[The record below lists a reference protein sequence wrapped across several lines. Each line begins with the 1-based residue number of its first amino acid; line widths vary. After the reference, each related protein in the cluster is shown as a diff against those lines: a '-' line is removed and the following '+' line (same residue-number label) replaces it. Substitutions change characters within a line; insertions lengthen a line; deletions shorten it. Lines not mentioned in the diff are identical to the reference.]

1 MCYIFIVVIA
11 VKILVKGRRL
21 MHHNALTED
30 KKGFIIKVI
39 FFLALLS
46 LVALMYL
53 ESHML
58 KDALYFV
65 VVLVLFI
72 KFLIIKL
79 YY

>member
-1 MCYIFIVVIA
+1 
-11 VKILVKGRRL
+11 

-30 KKGFIIKVI
+30 QKSFLIKII
-39 FFLALLS
+39 FFIVLLS

-53 ESHML
+53 ESGML
-58 KDALYFV
+58 KDALYFIV
-65 VVLVLFI
+65 VFILFI

>member
-1 MCYIFIVVIA
+1 
-11 VKILVKGRRL
+11 

>member
-1 MCYIFIVVIA
+1 
-11 VKILVKGRRL
+11 

-30 KKGFIIKVI
+30 KKSFLIKII
-39 FFLALLS
+39 FFIVLLS

-53 ESHML
+53 ESGML
-58 KDALYFV
+58 KDALYFIV
-65 VVLVLFI
+65 VFILFI

>member
-1 MCYIFIVVIA
+1 MWYIFIVVIA

-21 MHHNALTED
+21 MHHNALTGD
-30 KKGFIIKVI
+30 KKGFIIKII

-58 KDALYFV
+58 KDALYFAV
-65 VVLVLFI
+65 VFVLFI

>member
-1 MCYIFIVVIA
+1 MFA
-11 VKILVKGRRL
+11 VKILVKGRKL

-30 KKGFIIKVI
+30 KKSFLIKII
-39 FFLALLS
+39 FFIVLLS

-53 ESHML
+53 ESGML
-58 KDALYFV
+58 KDALYFIV
-65 VVLVLFI
+65 VFILFI